1 MTTPRHLLLWD
12 GKCGFCRRSVEW
24 VRRHDREGRFEIIPF
39 QDAPAP
45 PMTPELGEAC
55 KRAVHVITSE
65 GRVLRAG
72 RASMFVLRETGH
84 PLLGRVLATPPL
96 VWLVELGYVIV
107 ARNRSG
113 FSWILGK
120 VSPPGRAGS

>member
-1 MTTPRHLLLWD
+1 MSSVPRHLLLWD
-12 GKCGFCRRSVEW
+12 GKCGFCRRSIDW
-24 VRRHDREGRFEIIPF
+24 VRRHDRLGRFEIIPF
-39 QDAPAP
+39 QDAPSP
-45 PMTPELGEAC
+45 PMTPELRDAC
-55 KRAVHVITSE
+55 KRAAHVITSE

-84 PLLGRVLATPPL
+84 PLLGRIFAMPPL
-96 VWLVELGYVIV
+96 VWLVELGYIIV

-120 VSPPGRAGS
+120 